1 MLSHRVVIAA
11 AFAGALMLPL
21 TAVHAQSAL
30 GNKSVPGVCMLSR
43 GGVLAQS
50 KVGQAADARLKQLAQ
65 QAQNQLETERKPLD
79 QDIQQFRQ
87 KAQSMSE
94 TERAS
99 KQKALQER
107 LQAFQQ
113 KAQELKARIQLTRSN
128 AMQRIGKALDPL
140 VANIYKQHN
149 CGILLDR
156 DNVLGGNPGNDLTD
170 AVTQALDKKMT
181 TISFNLAPLPKQ
193 SSNASGK

>member
-11 AFAGALMLPL
+11 ALAGALMLPL
-21 TAVHAQSAL
+21 AANAQSTL

-43 GGVLAQS
+43 GAILAGS

-99 KQKALQER
+99 QQKALQER

-113 KAQELKARIQLTRSN
+113 KAQELKARIQLTRSK
-128 AMQRIGKALDPL
+128 AMQRIGAAIDPL
-140 VANIYKQHN
+140 VANIYKQHD

-156 DNVLGGNPGNDLTD
+156 DTVLGGNPQNDLTD